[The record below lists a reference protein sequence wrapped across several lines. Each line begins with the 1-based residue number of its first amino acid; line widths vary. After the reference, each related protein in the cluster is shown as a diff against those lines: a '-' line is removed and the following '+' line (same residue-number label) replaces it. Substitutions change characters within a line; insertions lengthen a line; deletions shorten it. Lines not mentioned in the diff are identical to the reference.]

1 MLYRP
6 PLHRAVACSSGSMT
20 GKSSAEMPRWVDFPR
35 SSPIN
40 VPSWDSQLKTSV
52 PTPCQVWLT
61 NRKTV
66 QTIGDCPFNCHPQRR
81 ISYTGRILEILSASF
96 MNKVSVVEVVDDH
109 FVCGFGHIFVYS
121 ISEVLQ
127 FYHLSLL
134 TSSNPCILG
143 PKAIKQPVDF
153 PPLEDKSFAST
164 GESIT
169 NLFVRF
175 LCIFF
180 PLIVNLEAS
189 MSKALHFYIL
199 WPVYHIAHIV
209 RNYPLNA
216 SLNRTI
222 YIQLSA
228 SSIKIKC
235 FVFSARELAPCV
247 CYCLCLWTLS
257 VLKLYFG
264 S

>member
-6 PLHRAVACSSGSMT
+6 PQHRAVACSSGSMT

-81 ISYTGRILEILSASF
+81 ISYTGRILEILSGSF

-109 FVCGFGHIFVYS
+109 FVCGCGHIFVYS
-121 ISEVLQ
+121 LSEVLQ

-143 PKAIKQPVDF
+143 PKAIKQPVSRLWRTNHLH
-153 PPLEDKSFAST
+153 PPVSQLQTFSFA
-164 GESIT
+164 
-169 NLFVRF
+169 LFV
-175 LCIFF
+175 FF
-180 PLIVNLEAS
+180 SSNCESRSFYVQSATF
-189 MSKALHFYIL
+189 LHFMACLSYSS
-199 WPVYHIAHIV
+199 HC
-209 RNYPLNA
+209 
-216 SLNRTI
+216 S
-222 YIQLSA
+222 QLSIECIPKQDDLY
-228 SSIKIKC
+228 SIIC
-235 FVFSARELAPCV
+235 FE
-247 CYCLCLWTLS
+247 Y
-257 VLKLYFG
+257 
-264 S
+264 

>member
-6 PLHRAVACSSGSMT
+6 PRQRAVACSSGSMT
-20 GKSSAEMPRWVDFPR
+20 GKSSAEMPRSVDFPR

-66 QTIGDCPFNCHPQRR
+66 QTIGDCLFNCHPQRR

-96 MNKVSVVEVVDDH
+96 MNKVSVVEEVDDH
-109 FVCGFGHIFVYS
+109 FVCGCGHIFLYYL
-121 ISEVLQ
+121 SEVLH
-127 FYHLSLL
+127 FYLLSFL

-153 PPLEDKSFAST
+153 PPLEDKSFASI

-175 LCIFF
+175 FGIFF
-180 PLIVNLEAS
+180 PSNCESRSFYVQSATF
-189 MSKALHFYIL
+189 LHFMACLSYSS
-199 WPVYHIAHIV
+199 YC
-209 RNYPLNA
+209 
-216 SLNRTI
+216 S
-222 YIQLSA
+222 QLSIECIPKQDDLY
-228 SSIKIKC
+228 SIIC
-235 FVFSARELAPCV
+235 FE
-247 CYCLCLWTLS
+247 Y
-257 VLKLYFG
+257 
-264 S
+264 